1 MKIPKLICFL
11 CFCFAFVSFV
21 SCKKQNSESASSVEN
36 LNIVKSDTSESIES
50 TSSVEDL
57 NIVESDTSES
67 LESTSS
73 VEDFDIVESDASE
86 SIDSLCCSEDSAC
99 TLVLNVPEIL
109 ILGKYLEK
117 VTNGKH
123 GAAVAVF
130 NPNEESEVYRLSV
143 GLNGEERFET
153 MYHFNVNKKTCE
165 ITIDEIVPDRNI
177 SLKEWQ
183 KENSDYFEN
192 LKKLTNE

>member
-36 LNIVKSDTSESIES
+36 LNIVKSDTSESLES

-73 VEDFDIVESDASE
+73 VEDFDIVESDTSE
-86 SIDSLCCSEDSAC
+86 SIDSLCCSRESAED
-99 TLVLNVPEIL
+99 LVLDVPEIQ

-117 VTNGKH
+117 ITNNEYH
-123 GAAVAVF
+123 VAVALF
-130 NPNEESEVYRLSV
+130 NHDEESDVYGFSV
-143 GLNGEERFET
+143 GVNGPDRFET
-153 MYHFNVNKKTCE
+153 RFFFNVNKKTCE